1 MTTSADWAAMQA
13 IVADEL
19 KDLWPNPPEPELAR
33 LIGRPL
39 PDAGAPDGAPQF
51 ADEDAARIDA
61 LFERF
66 GVPLRVRGTPRRTI
80 AEAYDFCALYLG
92 QHVFY
97 RMCDPDFYDYL
108 VKDWP
113 GPWKSYVEAI
123 VAGDLAAAQG
133 LFRELDPL
141 APGCPYPPGLHAV
154 HAGIGNRDSE
164 A

>member
-39 PDAGAPDGAPQF
+39 ASPAGADGEAGF

-66 GVPLRVRGTPRRTI
+66 GVPLRVRGTPRRTLVD
-80 AEAYDFCALYLG
+80 AYDFCALYLG

-123 VAGDLAAAQG
+123 VGKDRAAAER

-141 APGCPYPPGLHAV
+141 APDCPYPPGLHAV
-154 HAGIGNRDSE
+154 HAGIGARGSG